1 MNRKTLQGGDYYDF
15 LLTNDSSFFQHPFHG
30 LHMSSVIESAAGKP
44 STSVRRVPRFTSVR
58 TIGALIL
65 REMNTSYGRNPGG
78 YIWAVLQPAAGI
90 AIMVAV
96 FSVGFRSPPLGT
108 NFAIFYATGLLPF
121 MAFMDIAGKIGQS
134 LNYSRAFLAYPRISF
149 MDAILAR
156 FILNYLTQLLV
167 NYILIAS
174 ILLLYETRTTL
185 EMDRVALAYAM
196 VASASFGI
204 GLLNCFLMSQF
215 RVWQQVWSILMR
227 PMFLISGIFFMYDD
241 IPEPYRSYL
250 WYNPLMQ
257 ITGEMRAAFY
267 VNYDAGYV
275 SPGYVFS
282 IALVTSAFGLL
293 FLRRY
298 HRDLLHS

>member
-44 STSVRRVPRFTSVR
+44 SKSVRQVPRFTSVR

-65 REMNTSYGRNPGG
+65 REMNTSYGRSPGG

-90 AIMVAV
+90 GMMVAF
-96 FSVGFRSPPLGT
+96 FSAGFRAPPLGT
-108 NFAIFYATGLLPF
+108 NFALFYATGLLPF
-121 MAFMDIAGKIGQS
+121 MMFTDLAGKIGQA
-134 LNYSRAFLAYPRISF
+134 LNYSKAFLAYPRITF
-149 MDAILAR
+149 MDAIIGR
-156 FILNYLTQLLV
+156 FILNTLTQLLV
-167 NYILIAS
+167 SYILIAS
-174 ILLLYETRTTL
+174 ILFLFETRTTPV
-185 EMDRVALAYAM
+185 MGRVALTYAM
-196 VASASFGI
+196 VGSLSFGI
-204 GLLNCFLMSQF
+204 GVLNCFLTSRF

-250 WYNPLMQ
+250 WYNPVMH

-267 VNYDAGYV
+267 VNYGGDYV